1 MFPILF
7 ITIYSMNTIQLFRL
21 SLILVVTVS
30 IQGRTLDP
38 KEMNK
43 LLREYNEAY
52 YGHKYEIR
60 V

>member
-1 MFPILF
+1 
-7 ITIYSMNTIQLFRL
+7 MNTIQLFRL